1 MTISLRIYFTLTLFS
16 NSSLSK
22 SPGEGSNV
30 FGYLKCFLGTH
41 VPGPGEQHLRGL
53 WCVLEGNSHPEIPC
67 GAQNRN
73 DIQTW
78 GTLTPSIWHTQE
90 LFFPQCDRSLRWAF
104 KEMDTLY
111 PSYPLHTEMGS
122 PVDPLNH
129 ITCNHIRCNMYGP
142 KKWKGT
148 GTSQSTHTKAG
159 ELRMLMAFRSS
170 GRNNPIFLTYMDHF
184 INISH
189 LSLFSKG

>member
-104 KEMDTLY
+104 KEMDLLY
-111 PSYPLHTEMGS
+111 PPYPLHTEMGS

-129 ITCNHIRCNMYGP
+129 ITFPGP
-142 KKWKGT
+142 ATCMDLRNGKAPV
-148 GTSQSTHTKAG
+148 QVRVHTQ
-159 ELRMLMAFRSS
+159 RQVS
-170 GRNNPIFLTYMDHF
+170 
-184 INISH
+184 
-189 LSLFSKG
+189 

>member
-1 MTISLRIYFTLTLFS
+1 MFCGTRSFDYSIFLLLLMKYVICLKKKHLQSLPLSIQEAMTISLRIYFAPTLFS

-53 WCVLEGNSHPEIPC
+53 WCALEGNSHPEIPC
-67 GAQNRN
+67 GAQNLN

-104 KEMDTLY
+104 KVM
-111 PSYPLHTEMGS
+111 
-122 PVDPLNH
+122 DPL
-129 ITCNHIRCNMYGP
+129 
-142 KKWKGT
+142 
-148 GTSQSTHTKAG
+148 
-159 ELRMLMAFRSS
+159 
-170 GRNNPIFLTYMDHF
+170 
-184 INISH
+184 
-189 LSLFSKG
+189 